1 MPIFRVKS
9 VTIYTGRKNLHWR
22 RQPRQRQ
29 LSGIN
34 TPYTNMPFFNF
45 KQWIVLK
52 VICLFPA
59 APYCLTWK
67 NKNSRNK
74 ILSYLFWSWFRK
86 GCFKFESSSEE
97 FRRAPFCWQLRMSIL
112 LKSRSDDDRKGLL
125 SVCPPAPLPNR
136 GAFFVWRAPILSWP
150 RIMCSQV
157 CMLTFLESSREM
169 P

>member
-1 MPIFRVKS
+1 MCQ
-9 VTIYTGRKNLHWR
+9 YA
-22 RQPRQRQ
+22 
-29 LSGIN
+29 
-34 TPYTNMPFFNF
+34 FFYL

-125 SVCPPAPLPNR
+125 SVCPPAPLPDSTLCQSSSLPVHLFQIVLPSTLRQSPPGFAFKWNR
-136 GAFFVWRAPILSWP
+136 QKYFVDCQPKGGEA
-150 RIMCSQV
+150 MCHH
-157 CMLTFLESSREM
+157 FL
-169 P
+169 